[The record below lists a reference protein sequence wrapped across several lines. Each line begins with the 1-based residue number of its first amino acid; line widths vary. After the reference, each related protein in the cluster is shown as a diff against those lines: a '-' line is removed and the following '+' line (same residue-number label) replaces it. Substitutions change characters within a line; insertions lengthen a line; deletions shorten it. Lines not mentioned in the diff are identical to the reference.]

1 MIEGLY
7 ALLEKVGFGHPL
19 HPMLTHVPMGMII
32 GAVVFS
38 LAGLKWKN
46 QNLGQTAYHCS
57 LLALLAIVPVI
68 IAGMLDWQHFMDG
81 NWGTL
86 IIVKMV
92 LATILT
98 LLLAVSVVMKHR
110 GAEAKTLCIIY
121 LLCLACAGGLGY
133 SGGELVYGG

>member
-7 ALLEKVGFGHPL
+7 ALLEKVGFSHPL

-38 LAGLKWKN
+38 LIGLMWKN
-46 QNLGQTAYHCS
+46 QQLGQTAYHCS

-68 IAGMLDWQHFMDG
+68 GAGILDWQHLLGGSWNTF
-81 NWGTL
+81 
-86 IIVKMV
+86 IIVKMI
-92 LATILT
+92 LGPLLT
-98 LLLAVSVVMKHR
+98 LLLAISVVLKHK
-110 GAEAKTLCIIY
+110 GAEAKTLFVVY